1 MEGLSFSNFGRSFD
15 DDGDGTGLTRESVD
29 AIETSHTCMSLEQKN
44 VETFD
49 EMRAAE
55 EEAIW
60 RVLCSHLEDNVILW
74 VPFHKSNSIWS
85 FYLLAHANCALMSQ
99 QHKW

>member
-15 DDGDGTGLTRESVD
+15 DDGDGTWLTRESVD
-29 AIETSHTCMSLEQKN
+29 AIETSHMSLEQKN

-55 EEAIW
+55 EKAIW